1 MLKTTCRLH
10 KRACPAKLGPVNT
23 RHWIPASLH
32 KKTCL
37 LLALLLLLPLIVS
50 ACGYKEDSP
59 EGAVTRFLTALKK
72 LDGETAQKYCLYDED
87 DEDETSDGRDA
98 AREFIEELAA
108 HETNRLMLGR
118 LRYKIVSS
126 SLAGDTATVKTEITN
141 IDLAEVLRIYTQQ
154 AMFVA
159 MQARSE
165 EELNAKMEQLFLD
178 LLKRKDNKTVTSA
191 VDIRL
196 TRDEDGWKLCFDREL
211 WNAVLGGLFSAFESP
226 EESFQ
231 GLFPGLGVD

>member
-1 MLKTTCRLH
+1 
-10 KRACPAKLGPVNT
+10 
-23 RHWIPASLH
+23 
-32 KKTCL
+32 
-37 LLALLLLLPLIVS
+37 
-50 ACGYKEDSP
+50 
-59 EGAVTRFLTALKK
+59 
-72 LDGETAQKYCLYDED
+72 
-87 DEDETSDGRDA
+87 
-98 AREFIEELAA
+98 
-108 HETNRLMLGR
+108 